1 MAALISAP
9 SRMATSAHTTPALP
23 SGLEMMLNELE
34 SHQLVTILAPSKRGE
49 NPWDM
54 IRVNMDMNTKWYQKF
69 CASYQSKRKIRRG
82 KFDTIIRRANV
93 LRALNQMLAGKPAGK
108 YAPDLQNIADEMEK
122 KRK

>member
-1 MAALISAP
+1 MP
-9 SRMATSAHTTPALP
+9 AHTTPAPP

-34 SHQLVTILAPSKRGE
+34 SHQLMTVLAPSKRRE
-49 NPWDM
+49 NDWDQ
-54 IRVNMDMNTKWYQKF
+54 IRVNMDVNPKWYQKF

-93 LRALNQMLAGKPAGK
+93 LRSLNQLLAGKPAGK
-108 YAPDLQNIADEMEK
+108 YGPDLLNIAEEFEK